1 MTVEDRLETQRYET
15 AIISA
20 AGPPERLSDLLRRQA
35 KRYPQ
40 RPACVV
46 LDRHGRVSSTTTY
59 GELDHRARAVAAGM
73 QRSAAPGERALLAFT
88 TGADFLVALFA
99 CAYAGIIAVPVPSP
113 GKGEAGGVMRLA
125 GIIKDATPSLVL
137 TTPEIADRPDQY
149 GLEGTRPVAVAGVP
163 GGLAAQFRDPGQ
175 GPDTRAFLQY
185 TSGSTSEPKG
195 VQISHRNALA
205 NLVDIA
211 TMLPPPEGDTLRTV
225 SWLPI
230 FHDMGLA
237 QVLYT
242 VFRGGLIVLISPT
255 SFLLRPVLW
264 LETITR
270 YRAHMSTA
278 PNFGYDLCAR
288 RVTQEQLRDLDL
300 SSWRFALN
308 GSEPVRADTLDLF
321 AGTFA
326 DAGFDPAAY
335 VPCYGLAEGTFY
347 VSGRRGASG
356 HLTVSV
362 PALERESV
370 ARAPGAGE
378 PGRQVVSSG
387 PVAAAVD
394 LRIVDPVSYLECLP
408 GRAGEIWVAGDSVS
422 CGYWR
427 RPNERF
433 EAMLADGATGPFLRT
448 GDLGFCRDGELYV
461 LGRLDDVIVLDGRNH
476 YPQDIELTVQQSH
489 QALAAGRVA
498 AFGYLRNDRTAVAI
512 VAETAKRVR
521 VCAAGRAAEPGQLDA
536 AEVVRAVRAAVSAEH
551 QIRVAQVVLLRPAGL
566 PRTTSGKVQRG
577 RCRELFLAGGL
588 KSW

>member
-1 MTVEDRLETQRYET
+1 MTVDERLEDQRYQT
-15 AIISA
+15 PISS
-20 AGPPERLSDLLRRQA
+20 AGGAPERLSDLLRRQA
-35 KRYPQ
+35 KRHPGK
-40 RPACVV
+40 PACVV
-46 LDRHGRVSSTTTY
+46 LDRYGQVSSTTTY
-59 GELDHRARAVAAGM
+59 GELDHRARAVAASM
-73 QRSAAPGERALLAFT
+73 QCSAGPGDRALLAFT
-88 TGADFLVALFA
+88 TGVEFLVALFA

-113 GKGEAGGVMRLA
+113 GKGETGGVMRLT

-137 TTPEIADRPDQY
+137 TTPEIADRPDEY
-149 GLEGTRPVAVAGVP
+149 GLEAIRPLAVAGVP
-163 GGLAAQFRDPGQ
+163 GELAGQFRDPGH
-175 GPDTRAFLQY
+175 GPDTPAFFQY

-205 NLVDIA
+205 NLVDIS
-211 TMLPPPEGDTLRTV
+211 TMLPPPEGQALRTV

-288 RVTQEQLRDLDL
+288 RVTEEQRRDLDL

-326 DAGFDPAAY
+326 EAGFDSAAY

-347 VSGRRGASG
+347 ISGRRGASG

-370 ARAPGAGE
+370 VRAPGAGE
-378 PGRQVVSSG
+378 LGRQVVSCG
-387 PVAAAVD
+387 PVAAAID
-394 LRIVDPVSYLECLP
+394 LRIVDPDTCRERLP
-408 GRAGEIWVAGDSVS
+408 GRVGEIWVAGDSVS
-422 CGYWR
+422 CGYWQ

-433 EAMLADGATGPFLRT
+433 EARLADGPAGPFLRT
-448 GDLGFCRDGELYV
+448 GDLGFCHDGELYV

-476 YPQDIELTVQQSH
+476 YPQDIELTAQQSH
-489 QALAAGRVA
+489 EALAAGRVA
-498 AFGYLRNDRTAVAI
+498 AFGYPRHDRTAVAI
-512 VAETAKRVR
+512 VVETAKRIR
-521 VCAAGRAAEPGQLDA
+521 VAATGRAAEPGQLDA

-566 PRTTSGKVQRG
+566 PRTTSGKVQRS
-577 RCRELFLAGGL
+577 RCRELFLTDGL
-588 KSW
+588 KIW